1 VTDSRL
7 EFQTELETLT
17 EELSRMADVV
27 TSSVETATSVIRKLD
42 LEQAR
47 LVIEGDDLVDALAL
61 QLEERCTRLLALQ
74 APVASDLRAIVGALW
89 IVADFERCGDL
100 AVNVVK
106 AARRLLGTSL
116 DDRLSNLIEHM
127 GIEAVGL
134 LRLAADAYV
143 RRDASVAAALPDL
156 DDRLDRLHRQW
167 LAAIFEAHRTGCLEV
182 EAGVQLALV
191 GRYYERLGDH
201 AVNVGNRVV
210 YLVTGWLPEHTG
222 AARQAARAQLRATD
236 AWSDHTSEPGDEEV

>member
-1 VTDSRL
+1 MTDSTRQD
-7 EFQTELETLT
+7 FQAELGLVAHEVGL
-17 EELSRMADVV
+17 MAATVIE
-27 TSSVETATSVIRKLD
+27 SVETATEVLMDLD

-47 LVIEGDDLVDALAL
+47 LVIERDDQVDAYAL
-61 QLEERCTRLLALQ
+61 DLEERCTRLLTLQ
-74 APVASDLRAIVGALW
+74 APVANDLRSIVGALW
-89 IVADFERCGDL
+89 IVADVERCGDL

-106 AARRLLGTSL
+106 AARRLLGTSI
-116 DDRLSNLIEHM
+116 DGRLRDLLERM
-127 GIEAVGL
+127 GVEAIGL
-134 LRLAADAYV
+134 LQLAADAYA

-167 LAAIFEAHRTGCLEV
+167 LLAIFEAHHRGCLEV

-201 AVNVGNRVV
+201 AVNMGERIV

-222 AARQAARAQLRATD
+222 AARQAARQRMRDLG
-236 AWSDHTSEPGDEEV
+236 SEDRPPPTQGDQ